1 MNSAITMEAPGT
13 SARRTGTSRRAY
25 RSVGVGLVTQKG
37 WTVVDMKQDWQD
49 WKVIYPLQR

>member
-25 RSVGVGLVTQKG
+25 RSVEG